1 VSSRSAA
8 LPFALAALAFAA
20 ACASDRPW
28 KVDPEEQRHF
38 DQSREAC
45 ETLTDDPAAFEKC
58 MERRGWR
65 RERVFGL

>member
-1 VSSRSAA
+1 VS
-8 LPFALAALAFAA
+8 PFVLAALALAA

-38 DQSREAC
+38 DQSRAAC
-45 ETLTDDPAAFEKC
+45 ETLTDEPAAFDRC

-65 RERVFGL
+65 REWILGL